1 MPPPP
6 TFRVRL
12 IGRRALTRTVAQID
26 FERADGAPFD
36 FEAGQWLNLVI
47 PIATPDG
54 AEPSFRR
61 AYSVASA
68 PDGTP
73 RFELAVTR
81 VENGPGSTFL
91 HTAALGTE
99 LDAVGPQGF
108 FTRPLDKATPALFVG
123 TGTGLT
129 PLRSMM
135 LRAARAGST
144 VPVWLLFGVREE
156 EDILYRSELEGLAA
170 AHPTM
175 RAFFTLSRGGDGWGG
190 RRGYV
195 QTHVRELWEALK
207 AETGADPHVY
217 ICGLRDMVDG
227 VRDLLK
233 HELSLPRQ
241 LVHSERY
248 D

>member
-12 IGRRALTRTVAQID
+12 TGRRTLTRTVAQLD
-26 FERADGAPFD
+26 FERADGDAFA
-36 FEAGQWLNLVI
+36 FEAGQWVNLVL
-47 PIATPDG
+47 PVASG
-54 AEPSFRR
+54 AEPTIRR
-61 AYSVASA
+61 AYSIASA

-81 VENGPGSTFL
+81 VETGPGSTFL

-108 FTRPLDKATPALFVG
+108 FTRPLDKATPAIFVG

-129 PLRSMM
+129 PLRSM
-135 LRAARAGST
+135 LQHAARAGST
-144 VPVWLLFGVREE
+144 VPAWLLFGVREE
-156 EDILYRSELEGLAA
+156 EDILYRDELEALTR

-175 RAFFTLSRGGDGWGG
+175 RVVFTLSRGADGWSG

-217 ICGLRDMVDG
+217 ICGLRDMVDA

-233 HELSLPRQ
+233 QELSLPRQ

>member
-12 IGRRALTRTVAQID
+12 VERRALTPAVAHLA
-26 FERADGAPFD
+26 FERADGAPFA

-47 PIATPDG
+47 PTPGG
-54 AEPSFRR
+54 AEPTLRR

-99 LDAVGPQGF
+99 IDAVGPQGF

-135 LRAARAGST
+135 HSAARAGST
-144 VPVWLLFGVREE
+144 VPVWLVFGVREE
-156 EDILYRSELEGLAA
+156 GDILYRTELEALTA

-175 RAFFTLSRGGDGWGG
+175 RVFFTLSRAADSWTG

-207 AETGADPHVY
+207 AEAGADPHVY

-233 HELSLPRQ
+233 HELALPRQ